1 MIEATADN
9 QPLALLLD
17 LSGNERAAHQWAT
30 SHLKSLRLQ
39 TLSKAELKWSSKR
52 QALARIRT
60 INPEIFAIFTGNLD
74 LQSSRCAMF
83 LFGALAGA
91 KRVIFADR
99 KGRMIAR
106 SRPGVFLLEG
116 PRFALELFVG
126 YLVIVPLSW
135 LLIILLSALFRFR
148 PRQPAYS
155 TNDATTQSALYIRA
169 TLSDAKEGGM
179 ATHVAGF
186 ASGVRELGHHLDFLI
201 CGEPDDAP
209 VTGGKPHTIS
219 PSATISPA
227 RAIFELWNNLIF
239 TIQALGCLRRY
250 RKSGKRFDFLY
261 QRYNRFT
268 FAGVVMSLWAG
279 LPLALEF
286 NGSEVWIS
294 QSWDPVGQLSLLK
307 RFERLN
313 VRAAA
318 FIFTVSEVERRN
330 LILAGVDAEKIIVNP
345 NGVDVNRFHPCT
357 GGEEIRRRHN
367 IDRQIVI
374 GFLGTFGPWHG
385 APVLAEAATRLDANC
400 HLLFIGDGD
409 ERPIT
414 EEKLGKTKSRATFV
428 GRITHAEVP
437 AYLDACDILV
447 APHVPA
453 SDGSDFFGSPTKLFE
468 YMAMEK
474 AVVASRLGQIAD
486 VITDG
491 ENGLLVPPNDS
502 AALAAA
508 IEKLAND
515 EGLRLRLGRAARQTV
530 MENYTWRDN
539 AARVFAAIKN
549 GKGGSANEDDG
560 RSRLAM

>member
-30 SHLKSLRLQ
+30 NHLKSFRLQ

-52 QALARIRT
+52 QALTRIRA
-60 INPEIFAIFTGNLD
+60 INPEVFAIFTGNLD
-74 LQSSRCAMF
+74 LQSSRCAMI

-106 SRPGVFLLEG
+106 SRPGVFLLEV
-116 PRFALELFVG
+116 PRFALELLVG

-148 PRQPAYS
+148 QRQPAYC
-155 TNDATTQSALYIRA
+155 TNNAAVQSALYIRA

-186 ASGVRELGHHLDFLI
+186 ASAVRELGYHLDFLI
-201 CGEPDDAP
+201 SGEPDDALATDNE
-209 VTGGKPHTIS
+209 VHTIK
-219 PSATISPA
+219 PSATISA
-227 RAIFELWNNLIF
+227 TRAIFELWNNLVF
-239 TIQALGCLRRY
+239 TLQALGCLRRL
-250 RKSGKRFDFLY
+250 RKSGKQFDFLY
-261 QRYNRFT
+261 QRYSRFT
-268 FAGVVMSLWAG
+268 FAGVVMSLWTG

-286 NGSEVWIS
+286 NGSEVWVS
-294 QSWDPVGQLSLLK
+294 QSWDPVGQLPLLK

-313 VRAAA
+313 LCSAA

-330 LILAGVDAEKIIVNP
+330 LIQAGVDAEKIIVNP
-345 NGVDVNRFHPCT
+345 NGVDGYRFHPCT
-357 GGEEIRRRHN
+357 GGAEIRRRLK
-367 IDRQIVI
+367 IDQQIVI

-385 APVLAEAATRLDANC
+385 APVLAEAATRLSANC

-409 ERPIT
+409 ERPVT
-414 EEKLGKTKSRATFV
+414 EEKLGEAISRTTFV
-428 GRITHAEVP
+428 GRIAHSEVP

-453 SDGSDFFGSPTKLFE
+453 NDGSDFFGSPTKLFE

-474 AVVASRLGQIAD
+474 AVIASHLGQIAD
-486 VITDG
+486 VLTNG

-539 AARVFAAIKN
+539 AARVFTAIKN
-549 GKGGSANEDDG
+549 GKGCGANEDDG